1 MAVMEQVEFVG
12 KLNWVHV
19 RYHNKSEEEP
29 NTGMT
34 YGMSASLGVS
44 CIGRH

>member
-1 MAVMEQVEFVG
+1 MAVMEQVGFVG

-19 RYHNKSEEEP
+19 RYRNKSEEEP
-29 NTGMT
+29 NT
-34 YGMSASLGVS
+34 YGMSGSLGVS